1 MHWLRHTTLTW
12 IERTFGFAVAR
23 AYAGHDGKAG
33 GTTAT
38 YVKSDVLE
46 VAAALSILTA
56 ESHPLVSHEE
66 SIARAVDRV

>member
-1 MHWLRHTTLTW
+1 M
-12 IERTFGFAVAR
+12 ERTFGFAVAR

-56 ESHPLVSHEE
+56 EPHPLVSNVNKHV
-66 SIARAVDRV
+66 RAIDSV